1 MITSIIFFVI
11 ELITTFVTNAMLQN
25 QTQPMEFGTATF
37 IIFIYATCLIG
48 AVISLIYCIVKL
60 KSWMINSKAKYIVGT
75 IFSSITIVYGLIF
88 FISFFIGLGA
98 AA

>member
-1 MITSIIFFVI
+1 MIGAIIFFAI

-37 IIFIYATCLIG
+37 IIFLYAACLIG
-48 AVISLIYCIVKL
+48 AIISLIYCIVKL
-60 KSWMINSKAKYIVGT
+60 SSWLLTSKAKYIVG
-75 IFSSITIVYGLIF
+75 IVFSSLTILYGLIF

>member
-1 MITSIIFFVI
+1 MITSIIFFAI

-48 AVISLIYCIVKL
+48 AVISLIYCIAKL
-60 KSWMINSKAKYIVGT
+60 RNWLLKGKAKYIVG
-75 IFSSITIVYGLIF
+75 IVFSSVTILYGLIF